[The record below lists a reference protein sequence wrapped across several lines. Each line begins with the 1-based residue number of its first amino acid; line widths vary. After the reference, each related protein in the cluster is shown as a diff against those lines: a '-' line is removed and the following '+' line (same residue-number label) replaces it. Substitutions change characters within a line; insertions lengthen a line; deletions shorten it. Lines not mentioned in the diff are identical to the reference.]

1 MQRLNALVHQ
11 FQKTIYMKTKRKL
24 NLALIALIAGMA
36 VSCEKETTNGN
47 GIPSS
52 ENPTQSTERTDGS
65 TIVLDG
71 EIYALGCFT
80 SFMYGTHGITT
91 DGVNYA
97 LTSELVQLDDYIGVP
112 VTIHAEV
119 VAGYPID
126 GGPEF
131 LNVTEIIQ

>member
-24 NLALIALIAGMA
+24 NLALIALMAGMA
-36 VSCEKETTNGN
+36 ISCEKETPDGK

-52 ENPTQSTERTDGS
+52 ENPTESTERTEES
-65 TIVLDG
+65 TIILDG
-71 EIYALGCFT
+71 EIYVLGCFT
-80 SFMYGTHGITT
+80 NFMYGTHGITT
-91 DGVNYA
+91 DGVDYA
-97 LTSELVQLDDYIGVP
+97 LTSELIQLDDYIGVP

-119 VAGYPID
+119 VDGYPID